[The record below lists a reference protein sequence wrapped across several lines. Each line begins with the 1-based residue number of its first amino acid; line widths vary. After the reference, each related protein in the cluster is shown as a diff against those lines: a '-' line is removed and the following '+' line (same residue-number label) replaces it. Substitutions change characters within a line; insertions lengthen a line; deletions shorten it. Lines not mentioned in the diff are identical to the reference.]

1 MSRVVDNLIA
11 YRVLSMLVKPF
22 VETDAFKFGIID
34 KNGKKLK
41 EPSTEEEKDSYDYL
55 SRLTFNLKKIL
66 NKLPGGDSKLK
77 TIVAALY
84 LIKEQWYSKSDV
96 DTINESEL
104 LKILNLNIILA
115 EETIQYQM
123 FLEDGVGGAIVGQG
137 QVVPATQSA
146 TPTNHT
152 GVQTSTTE
160 PVVRKKKPPMV
171 RRQSM
176 KPVVVDINQKA
187 L

>member
-77 TIVAALY
+77 NIVAALY

-96 DTINESEL
+96 DVISEQEL

-115 EETIQYQM
+115 EETIQYNM
-123 FLEDGVGGAIVGQG
+123 FVEEGEGGGAIVGQG
-137 QVVPATQSA
+137 QVVSSTE
-146 TPTNHT
+146 PTNKTT
-152 GVQTSTTE
+152 GPVSTQE
-160 PVVRKKKPPMV
+160 PVIRKKKPAIV